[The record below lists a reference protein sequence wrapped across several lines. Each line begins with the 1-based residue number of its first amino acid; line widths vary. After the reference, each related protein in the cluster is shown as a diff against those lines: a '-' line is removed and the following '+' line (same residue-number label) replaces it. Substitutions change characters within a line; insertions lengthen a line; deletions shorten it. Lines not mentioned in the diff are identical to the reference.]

1 MSIEEFKKLVPKI
14 CCKETSADPEHWT
27 CDNPTWGNCA
37 EVALLVQ
44 ELFGGVLIRKSLAD
58 IPELSYLRSH
68 YMNRLSDGAEVDF
81 TRDQF
86 KNGLPKN
93 LPTEERPRER
103 VITYPGAKE
112 RYDILCSRFKAL
124 SNSYE

>member
-44 ELFGGVLIRKSLAD
+44 ELFGGVLIRKSFSQNYLLNSRQYHLSLA
-58 IPELSYLRSH
+58 PPVASEQCQPRVPGPYFCGLK
-68 YMNRLSDGAEVDF
+68 
-81 TRDQF
+81 RDAT
-86 KNGLPKN
+86 NPKV
-93 LPTEERPRER
+93 P
-103 VITYPGAKE
+103 
-112 RYDILCSRFKAL
+112 
-124 SNSYE
+124 